1 MTCGKHETIVPDIS
15 GTPRPGGSIEH
26 VVLLSLVAS
35 HRELDLGVLE
45 RLSSD
50 VHAVGRE
57 LVGASPA
64 ICGAVVLATC
74 NRFEL
79 YLDVDDAEHTPDA
92 RAAVA
97 ATVAARSGYA
107 ADAVAAHLT
116 AATGTDSAAHLFA
129 VASGLES
136 MVVGEREIAG
146 QVRRALATARKD
158 GTTTGPLEALF
169 QAASRVS
176 RKVEGR
182 TGLGATGRS
191 VVGVALDIAEQD
203 LVDWPSVRCV
213 LVGTGSYAGASLA
226 ALKAR
231 GCRDVRVYS
240 PSGRASAFARARGV
254 AAVPAGADLAG
265 ELANVD
271 LVVACS
277 GAAGAVLTV
286 DALAAARA
294 GTAHPLTVVDLAL
307 RHDVDPGVRE
317 LPGVRLV
324 SLTTV
329 AEHAPAEHGAVLE
342 ARELVV
348 RAADAYEGERRAR
361 EWNPAVLAERSRVL
375 GGLEAALSV
384 LSDEEPDESAARS
397 LRRRTRAALHGPT
410 VRAREAARAGD
421 TAAYAAALAELAAIQ
436 VPDLPTSAAAR
447 PTASRSARAEA
458 LASSAPTRS

>member
-1 MTCGKHETIVPDIS
+1 M
-15 GTPRPGGSIEH
+15 
-26 VVLLSLVAS
+26 VLLSLVAS
-35 HRELDLGVLE
+35 HRDLDLGVLE

-57 LVGASPA
+57 LVGASPS
-64 ICGAVVLATC
+64 ITGAVVLATC

-79 YLDVDDAEHTPDA
+79 YLDVADAEHAPEA

-97 ATVAARSGYA
+97 ATVAARSGYDPTRVA
-107 ADAVAAHLT
+107 EHLAVH
-116 AATGTDSAAHLFA
+116 TGTDSAAHLFA

-146 QVRRALATARKD
+146 QVRRALTTARKD
-158 GTTTGPLEALF
+158 GTTTSALESLF

-191 VVGVALDIAEQD
+191 VVGVALDIAERD
-203 LVDWPSVRCV
+203 LVPWSQVRCV
-213 LVGTGSYAGASLA
+213 LIGTGSYAGASLA
-226 ALKAR
+226 ALKSR

-240 PSGRASAFARARGV
+240 PSGRAKVFAAARGV
-254 AAVPAGADLAG
+254 AAVPAGADLAA
-265 ELANVD
+265 ELAGVD

-286 DALAAARA
+286 DALAAART

-329 AEHAPAEHGAVLE
+329 AQHAPAEHGAVLE
-342 ARELVV
+342 ARDLVE
-348 RAADAYEGERRAR
+348 RAAAAYEADRRVR

-375 GGLEAALSV
+375 GGLEAALSA
-384 LSDEEPDESAARS
+384 LPDDERDERTARA
-397 LRRRTRAALHGPT
+397 LRRRARAALHGPT

-421 TAAYAAALAELAAIQ
+421 TAAYAAALAELAAITPPPLP
-436 VPDLPTSAAAR
+436 VPA
-447 PTASRSARAEA
+447 
-458 LASSAPTRS
+458 

>member
-1 MTCGKHETIVPDIS
+1 M
-15 GTPRPGGSIEH
+15 
-26 VVLLSLVAS
+26 LLSLVAS
-35 HRELDLGVLE
+35 HRDLDLGVLE

-57 LVGASPA
+57 LVGASPS

-79 YLDVDDAEHTPDA
+79 YLDVDDAAHAPHA
-92 RAAVA
+92 RDAVA
-97 ATVAARSGYA
+97 ATVAARSGY
-107 ADAVAAHLT
+107 DPTSVAAHLT
-116 AATGTDSAAHLFA
+116 VEIGTDSARHLFA

-146 QVRRALATARKD
+146 QVRRALTTARAD
-158 GTTTGPLEALF
+158 GTTTSALEGLF

-176 RKVEGR
+176 RIVEKR
-182 TGLGATGRS
+182 TGLGSTGRS
-191 VVGVALDIAEQD
+191 VVGVALDIAERD
-203 LVDWPSVRCV
+203 LVAWDRVRCV
-213 LVGTGSYAGASLA
+213 LIGTGSYAGASLA

-240 PSGRASAFARARGV
+240 PSGRAAPFAAARGV
-254 AAVPAGADLAG
+254 AAVPPGADLAD
-265 ELANVD
+265 ELTGVD

-286 DALAAARA
+286 DALAQARSDGA
-294 GTAHPLTVVDLAL
+294 QPLTVVDLAL
-307 RHDVDPGVRE
+307 RHDVDPGVRT

-329 AEHAPAEHGAVLE
+329 AEHAPAEHGAVVT
-342 ARELVV
+342 ARELVT
-348 RAADAYEGERRAR
+348 RAADAYEAERRVR

-375 GGLEAALSV
+375 GGLESALSA
-384 LSDEEPDESAARS
+384 LSDDERDERAARQ

-421 TAAYAAALAELAAIQ
+421 TAAYAAALADLAAIE
-436 VPDLPTSAAAR
+436 VP
-447 PTASRSARAEA
+447 A
-458 LASSAPTRS
+458 LATALGVR